1 MRVEAKK
8 FKGENMMLALDLI
21 EYDPLYTKVFELVFG
36 GILICDSIHCAK
48 EVVYDSQ
55 VKLRAVTARGDDLKP
70 TGTMSGGAPDR
81 RGPILLDLIDYTTFK
96 SEIAWK
102 EAEVAKLGK
111 EVAKYDKVRGRYSEL
126 KDKLERASARLEAL
140 RESFKDGPLQQLSD
154 EIKMLEKVL
163 PSFF

>member
-1 MRVEAKK
+1 MV
-8 FKGENMMLALDLI
+8 LI
-21 EYDPLYTKVFELVFG
+21 LV
-36 GILICDSIHCAK
+36 CDTIHCAK

-81 RGPILLDLIDYTTFK
+81 RGPILMDLIDYTTFK

-102 EAEVAKLGK
+102 QAEMEKLGK
-111 EVAKYDKVRGRYSEL
+111 EVSKYDKVRGRYSEL

-140 RESFKDGPLQQLSD
+140 KESFKDGPLQQLSE
-154 EIKMLEKVL
+154 EIKVLEKVVNSRISL
-163 PSFF
+163 ADFGIHVPSIFPNETVIQFDYFLASGSSGM